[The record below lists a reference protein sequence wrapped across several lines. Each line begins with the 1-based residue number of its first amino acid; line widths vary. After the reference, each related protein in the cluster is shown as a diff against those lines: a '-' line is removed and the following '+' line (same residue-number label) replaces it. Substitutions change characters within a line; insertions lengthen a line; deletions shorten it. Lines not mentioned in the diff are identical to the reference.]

1 MQSSERIRELP
12 LPVFGAVAFVRTSK
26 RRKREDHFALLVKNL
41 GNLQDVP
48 SEIIAAFCQE
58 GGELTQWASC
68 SLLHVGN
75 HKQRASMI
83 WGGKRPPPDK
93 SIRGFVSCGH

>member
-1 MQSSERIRELP
+1 MQSSERICELL
-12 LPVFGAVAFVRTSK
+12 LPVYGAVAFVRTSK
-26 RRKREDHFALLVKNL
+26 RRKWEEDFALLVKNL

-48 SEIIAAFCQE
+48 SEIIAAFCQG

-75 HKQRASMI
+75 RKQRASMI
-83 WGGKRPPPDK
+83 WGGGNDPQLIKA
-93 SIRGFVSCGH
+93 

>member
-12 LPVFGAVAFVRTSK
+12 LPVFGAVAFVRT
-26 RRKREDHFALLVKNL
+26 RKRKWEDHFALLVKNL

-48 SEIIAAFCQE
+48 SEIIAVFCQE
-58 GGELTQWASC
+58 GGELTQGASC

-83 WGGKRPPPDK
+83 WGGNDPHLIKA
-93 SIRGFVSCGH
+93 